1 MVFIQEMR
9 HESQRM
15 RSGKGQTLGAIA
27 CSLAHSVG
35 IPVVRRQFTR
45 IIGVFV
51 CIEHIH
57 DYLSVI
63 SQTVLGFIYTQE
75 VILQLQFRV
84 DGVCRIR
91 ILGILGTRNRVHQPT
106 LVFQCVFW
114 PSTSRNNA
122 PKNYLAHLL
131 QIWPS

>member
-1 MVFIQEMR
+1 MNGLHSGNEA
-9 HESQRM
+9 ESQRM

-84 DGVCRIR
+84 DGVCRIEFLAYLALAIGFTNPR
-91 ILGILGTRNRVHQPT
+91 WSSMRL
-106 LVFQCVFW
+106 W